1 MLDVRD
7 LPTVNAILNAM
18 SACFLICGYAFIRKR
33 KIAAHRNCM
42 LTAMTVSALFL
53 ISYLIYHSQV
63 GATKFSGTGWV
74 RPVYFAILISHTVL
88 AAAIVPMATVTLYR
102 ALRKD
107 FSRHRLIARWTL
119 PIWLYVSVTGVLIY
133 LMLYHWFSH
142 R

>member
-1 MLDVRD
+1 VLDVRD